1 MSAKNTPEPG
11 EEVAVLQTNLGRI
24 VLRFLSDVAPNHVQN
39 FKDLARSGFYDGTKF
54 HRVIPGFM
62 IQGGDPN
69 SRSDDRSSHGMGGP
83 GHSVKAE
90 FNSTKHVRG
99 ILSAA
104 RSTNPDSAGS
114 QFFLM
119 VANSPHLDGQ
129 YTAYGQVVEGMEVV
143 DKIVALPKDHR
154 DNPLAE
160 NAAVIE
166 SATVAN
172 WPHE

>member
-1 MSAKNTPEPG
+1 MNATNTPAVG

-24 VLRFLSDVAPNHVQN
+24 VLRFLSDVAPKHVQN
-39 FKDLARSGFYDGTKF
+39 FKDLTRSGFYDGTKF

-83 GHSVKAE
+83 GHSVPAE

-104 RSTNPDSAGS
+104 RSQDPNSAGS

-129 YTAYGQVVEGMEVV
+129 YTAYGQVVEGMDVV
-143 DKIVALPKDHR
+143 DQIVALPKDHR
-154 DNPLAE
+154 DNPKAE
-160 NAAVIE
+160 NPAIIE
-166 SATVAN
+166 SATIAV
-172 WPHE
+172 WPIE